1 MSFTSKVFE
10 TRVVRMADRE
20 ETIVA
25 GGRHLFPLLPK
36 AFEGIRQIGVIGWS
50 SQGPAQAQNLR
61 DSLAGTD
68 IKVKVGLREGSS
80 SFAAAE
86 KVGFT
91 RENGTLGE
99 MDSVISEARMVLLL
113 LAYAAQ
119 A

>member
-10 TRVVRMADRE
+10 TRVVKMADRE

-36 AFEGIRQIGVIGWS
+36 AFAGIKQIGVIGWG

-61 DSLAGTD
+61 DSLEGTG

-80 SFAAAE
+80 SME
-86 KVGFT
+86 
-91 RENGTLGE
+91 
-99 MDSVISEARMVLLL
+99 EARDGRLHRGERHAGRDVRRDPRV
-113 LAYAAQ
+113 ATCRCC
-119 A
+119 